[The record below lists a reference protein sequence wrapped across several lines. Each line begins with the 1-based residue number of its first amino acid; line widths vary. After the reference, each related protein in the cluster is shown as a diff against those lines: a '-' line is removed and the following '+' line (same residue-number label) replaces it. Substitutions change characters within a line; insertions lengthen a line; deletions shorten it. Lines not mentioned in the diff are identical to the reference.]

1 MEAEDDIIPDEKME
15 DDGHNRYQRLH
26 AIVQEINS
34 SPLVRTAEWY
44 TEHNDLLH
52 FYDDHFRSG
61 FTDLHPEFTDTKFRA
76 NCSILDKLI
85 HKLMGEYERYRWFGI
100 YDYKRFNEIAIEVV
114 DYVHA
119 NIDMIEDDL
128 SSMFNGMSV

>member
-76 NCSILDKLI
+76 DCYMLDKLI